1 MKTETYSRVSVSRE
15 MPDWLPVGDTNELT
29 AVLRDCSRGKAG
41 TVVARTHKQGAGNKF
56 DLVGT
61 CEYLG
66 ATPGHA
72 IWGDSPCFAHRIL
85 TITN

>member
-1 MKTETYSRVSVSRE
+1 
-15 MPDWLPVGDTNELT
+15 MPDWLLVGDMNELN
-29 AVLRDCSRGKAG
+29 AVLRDCWRGKAG
-41 TVVARTHKQGAGNKF
+41 TVVKPTYKQGEGQQF
-56 DLVGT
+56 IPVGT